1 MPSINKGA
9 PLFSVVLPVYN
20 GQEFIAEAIESVLN
34 QNFKS
39 MELIVVNDGST
50 DNTENV
56 LKTFEEEITYL
67 KQDKH
72 GPSHARNRGV
82 EAANGAYISF
92 IDADDVWVPNCL
104 TTHFDQIERFKNL
117 DISLGLTCEMSFSN
131 VEEVDLKQAEKNS
144 SMYLSL
150 CAVAVNRTV
159 FDKVGF
165 FDEELILSQDIDWFF
180 RARDNEL
187 NIAISRK
194 LVLLYRRHLNNR
206 TNDKKMSR
214 FYLFKLLKK
223 TKDRRAG
230 SQISLKSIM
239 KKPENQDE
247 LIEKWHS
254 ATPNE

>member
-1 MPSINKGA
+1 MLSVDKDA

-20 GQEFIAEAIESVLN
+20 GQKFITEAIESVLN
-34 QNFKS
+34 QNVKS

-56 LKTFEEEITYL
+56 INNYKEEVTYL
-67 KQDKH
+67 KQDNH

-82 EAANGAYISF
+82 EAANGRYISF
-92 IDADDVWVPNCL
+92 IDADDAWVPNCL
-104 TTHFDQIERFKNL
+104 TTHLEQFEEYKDL
-117 DISLGLTCEMSFSN
+117 DISLGLTCEMSFCTAQD
-131 VEEVDLKQAEKNS
+131 VDLKLAEKNS

-150 CAVAVNRTV
+150 CATAVNKTV

-194 LVLLYRRHLNNR
+194 LVSLYRRHSNNR

-230 SQISLKSIM
+230 SQISLESII

-247 LIEKWHS
+247 LIELWHS
-254 ATPNE
+254 ANPFK